1 MFSISSD
8 FLKLETSAGLNYY
21 SNFKHKLPPLFYTCI
36 KPFSNI
42 YTSVLVCIA
51 QLKRNVFNSIFNIVA
66 FRCFTCTLGMFLL
79 LIYKTLLYLLNLHLV
94 LFIFF

>member
-42 YTSVLVCIA
+42 YTSVCWYVLRN
-51 QLKRNVFNSIFNIVA
+51 LK
-66 FRCFTCTLGMFLL
+66 GMFLIQFL
-79 LIYKTLLYLLNLHLV
+79 TL
-94 LFIFF
+94 